1 MIITNAM
8 RNSKLF
14 QNMTDTEIQEA
25 LSFFKAEKQSFTK
38 NEIIKNTNTQLKAFG
53 LVLSGTITVFM
64 DDFDGNCLVMS
75 SAMQSETFGESL
87 CFLQRNEPVYIT
99 ASQNTEILWLHC
111 DNLRKDCSCA
121 SACDLRN
128 RFTALLA
135 SRALTMND
143 RIQILSK
150 YTIREKLIT
159 YFSQCAN
166 RTQNNT
172 FTLPLDRASLASYIG
187 TERSAL
193 SRELHK
199 MQNDNIIKINKD
211 EITLIRK

>member
-1 MIITNAM
+1 MIITESM
-8 RNSKLF
+8 RRSKLF
-14 QNMTDTEIQEA
+14 CGMSDEEIQEG
-25 LSFFKAEKQSFTK
+25 LLFFKAKIQAFAK
-38 NEIIKNTNTQLKAFG
+38 NEIIKNTDMKLYAFG
-53 LVLSGTITVFM
+53 LVLTGGITVLM

-75 SAMQSETFGESL
+75 SAMESETFGESL
-87 CFLQRNEPVYIT
+87 CFLQRNDPVYIK
-99 ASQNTEILWLHC
+99 ANQYTEILWLYC
-111 DNLRKDCSCA
+111 DNLQKDCSCS

-166 RTQNNT
+166 RAQCNT
-172 FTLPLDRASLASYIG
+172 FTLPLDRAALASYVG

-193 SRELHK
+193 SRELSR
-199 MQNDNIIKINKD
+199 MQNQGIIKIEKNR
-211 EITLIRK
+211 ITLIQK